1 MTEGRPDDSV
11 GTNFRCVLAH
21 LRRNRAPDRDG
32 ESRQA
37 GAAVVWIPGEVLPD
51 EPPVQTATADV
62 DDYQLMVVEMKDA
75 FLANV
80 PLDVPKITWVIY
92 GTCEDDDDA
101 VVGSAA
107 PSFEEA
113 KARAELALRVH
124 RGDFLDS

>member
-1 MTEGRPDDSV
+1 MTEGRPDDRV

-21 LRRNRAPDRDG
+21 LRRNRAPDRGG
-32 ESRQA
+32 ESRHA

-51 EPPVQTATADV
+51 DPPVQTATADV
-62 DDYQLMVVEMKDA
+62 DDYQLLVVEMKDA

-124 RGDFLDS
+124 RGDVLDS

>member
-1 MTEGRPDDSV
+1 MSEERPDDSV

-32 ESRQA
+32 ESRHA
-37 GAAVVWIPGEVLPD
+37 GPIVWIPGEVRPD

-75 FLANV
+75 FMASV

>member
-1 MTEGRPDDSV
+1 MSEGRPDDSG
-11 GTNFRCVLAH
+11 GTNFLCVLAH
-21 LRRNRAPDRDG
+21 LRRTRAHDPGG
-32 ESRQA
+32 ESRHA
-37 GAAVVWIPGEVLPD
+37 GTAIVWIPGEVRPD

-75 FLANV
+75 FMANV
-80 PLDVPKITWVIY
+80 PLDVPKITWIIY